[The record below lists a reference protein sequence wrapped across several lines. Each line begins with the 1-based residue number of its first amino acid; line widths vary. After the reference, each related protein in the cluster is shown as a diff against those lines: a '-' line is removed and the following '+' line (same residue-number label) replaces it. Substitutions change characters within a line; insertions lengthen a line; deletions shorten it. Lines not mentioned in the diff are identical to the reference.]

1 MAIDITT
8 LSVQVKS
15 KGIDDTA
22 KSLDILSKNA
32 EKAERY
38 VEKYFTY

>member
-22 KSLDILSKNA
+22 KSLDTLSKKCR
-32 EKAERY
+32 ES
-38 VEKYFTY
+38 